1 MYNMHTSGIQS
12 LPGNITFPVSS
23 SAMIQPTDQIST
35 EERRQLHVSGLEVL
49 GLSSQGDL
57 SVHNASTGAEL
68 PELAS
73 SEW

>member
-1 MYNMHTSGIQS
+1 
-12 LPGNITFPVSS
+12 
-23 SAMIQPTDQIST
+23 MIQPTDQIST

-68 PELAS
+68 RELAS
-73 SEW
+73 SECSNTYQVMWHPVTL